1 MNDFE
6 YYDKEPKK
14 NGRGFLIA
22 ALMIVSIALVG
33 VLVVQYIVPR
43 IDNTPEPTMAQMVQE
58 TPAAT
63 EAAQDNYK
71 YRTKGTKRSYIC

>member
-33 VLVVQYIVPR
+33 VLVVQYIVPYF
-43 IDNTPEPTMAQMVQE
+43 E
-58 TPAAT
+58 
-63 EAAQDNYK
+63 
-71 YRTKGTKRSYIC
+71 